1 MSLPNKGIWIYRAA
15 FILLWSLGIFFA
27 GRNTARKPDS
37 APFLP
42 VVDTLLVRDTI
53 TLEKPVYITRE
64 QVRTEYI
71 PVLDTIRIHDTL
83 FAPVTIEKRVYED
96 SLYRAEVSGYAPSLD
111 RIEIYQQKQIVTQF
125 VPVKEVDRKRWG
137 IGVQAGY
144 GACISG
150 STVVLSPYVGIG
162 LSYDLLRW

>member
-1 MSLPNKGIWIYRAA
+1 MSLPNNGIWIYRVA
-15 FILLWSLGIFFA
+15 FILLWSLGVFFV

-37 APFLP
+37 AQVVPQ
-42 VVDTLLVRDTI
+42 VDTLLIRDTI
-53 TLEKPVYITRE
+53 TQEMPVYITRT
-64 QVRTEYI
+64 QVRTEYV

-83 FAPVTIEKRVYED
+83 YVPVTIEKRVYED
-96 SLYRAEVSGYAPSLD
+96 SLYRAEVSGFMPSLD
-111 RIEIYQQKQIVTQF
+111 KIEIYQQRQIVTQF

-144 GACISG
+144 GACLNG

-162 LSYDLLRW
+162 LSYSLLRW